1 MSAQASKSRGIRQH
15 LPEII
20 LSSVILLG
28 VILSLIF
35 INAPRKVSALMASVY
50 RGNETLL
57 VLDLSQETAER
68 DIPIEGE
75 KTPMVLTVKKNA
87 IRVKES
93 GCPSQYCV
101 HQAYVSSTAQP
112 IICAYNGVSIV
123 LTGISSESVVVG

>member
-1 MSAQASKSRGIRQH
+1 MSARDSKSRGFRRH

-20 LSSVILLG
+20 LSSAILLG

-35 INAPRKVSALMASVY
+35 INAPKKVSALMASVY
-50 RGNETLL
+50 RGSETLL
-57 VLDLSQETAER
+57 VLDLSKESDER

-75 KTPMVLTVKKNA
+75 RTPMVLSVKKNA
-87 IRVKES
+87 IKVKES

-101 HQAYVSSTAQP
+101 HQAYVTSTGHP

-123 LTGISSESVVVG
+123 LTGISSESVVIG

>member
-75 KTPMVLTVKKNA
+75 KTPT
-87 IRVKES
+87 
-93 GCPSQYCV
+93 
-101 HQAYVSSTAQP
+101 YVSSTAQP